1 MTELAPLNFAVC
13 LETMFLDLP
22 FEQRMEHVVAHGFSS
37 FEFWTRDGKDM
48 NITMALASA
57 LRASIAS
64 FKGSTAALVD
74 PAQHDQL
81 ESDVMRAASLAIDL
95 SCPNL
100 VLHSGV
106 ALPDVPRPQQHENI
120 VKAFKRLLPIAKDAG
135 VTLLL
140 EPLNAIEHPGNYLT
154 FSSEGFQIIREVD
167 SPDVRL
173 LFNIYHQQITEGN
186 LTARILKNLD
196 LIGYIRA
203 ADVPGRHEPGTGE
216 INYNYIFKLLRAR
229 HYRGYVGLEYLPLT
243 SADASLRTVRSL
255 IG

>member
-1 MTELAPLNFAVC
+1 
-13 LETMFLDLP
+13 
-22 FEQRMEHVVAHGFSS
+22 
-37 FEFWTRDGKDM
+37 
-48 NITMALASA
+48 
-57 LRASIAS
+57 
-64 FKGSTAALVD
+64 
-74 PAQHDQL
+74 
-81 ESDVMRAASLAIDL
+81 
-95 SCPNL
+95 

-120 VKAFKRLLPIAKDAG
+120 VKALKRLLPIAKDAG

-154 FSSEGFQIIREVD
+154 FSSEGFQIIREVE

-229 HYRGYVGLEYLPLT
+229 HYNGYVGLEYLPLT
-243 SADASLRTVRSL
+243 SADASLRTVRSI